1 MPWTTQL
8 RDVLS
13 LDPDTLAP
21 RVTVL
26 LTLAVA
32 ILSIVTGVANISA
45 QSVVGPLAE
54 FIPPAI
60 QRTAGFTGV
69 LTGFM
74 MITSA
79 LGLRRGLRVAW
90 LSTIVLLPL
99 TALQGLLQSSPLSAP
114 LVILS
119 VLALPS
125 VLVNR
130 SRFTNELSLSTSQ
143 LAALIAV
150 LGVQV
155 YGTVG
160 TYALREEFAAVETL
174 VDAFYYTL
182 VTASTVGYGD
192 ATPTTQG
199 ARLFGM
205 TVVVFGTASFALALG
220 TLLGPL
226 LEARFARALG
236 RMTDRNYDL
245 FQDHVLILGW
255 GDLTEA
261 IIEEIDPGQEFVLV
275 TAGPEHVASLSAR
288 DIEVLSGNPS
298 DEAPLEKAGIA
309 HARTVLVATN
319 DDGDDALAVLT
330 ARELNPDVRIVAA
343 ATNRENVHKLER
355 AGADTV
361 ISPTALGARMLVDA
375 SFGEEDG

>member
-1 MPWTTQL
+1 MSLSHRL
-8 RDVLS
+8 RNRLS
-13 LDPDTLAP
+13 VDPDSLAP
-21 RVTVL
+21 RVTVG
-26 LTLAVA
+26 LTIAVA
-32 ILSIVTGVANISA
+32 LLSIVTGVANISA

-54 FIPPAI
+54 FIPVGV

-69 LTGFM
+69 LTGFLM
-74 MITSA
+74 LASA

-90 LSTIVLLPL
+90 FSTIALLPL
-99 TALQGLLQSSPLSAP
+99 TAVQGLLQSSPLSLP
-114 LVILS
+114 LVVLS
-119 VLALPS
+119 VLSLPG
-125 VLVNR
+125 VVYNR
-130 SRFTNELSLSTSQ
+130 SRFTRSLSLSTSQ
-143 LAALIAV
+143 LAALFAIV
-150 LGVQV
+150 GVQV

-160 TYALREEFAAVETL
+160 TYALREEFASVETL

-192 ATPTTQG
+192 ATPLTQV

-205 TVVVFGTASFALALG
+205 SVVVFGTASFALALG

-245 FQDHVLILGW
+245 LENHVLILGW
-255 GDLTEA
+255 GELTEA
-261 IIEEIDPGQEFVLV
+261 ILEEIEPGETYVLV
-275 TAGPEHVASLSAR
+275 TEETDRVARLADR
-288 DIEVLSGNPS
+288 DIEVLMGNPS
-298 DEAPLEKAGIA
+298 DEAPLRSAGIE

-343 ATNRENVHKLER
+343 ATNRENVPKLRR
-355 AGADTV
+355 AGADSV
-361 ISPTALGARMLVDA
+361 ISPIALGARMLVDA
-375 SFGEEDG
+375 SFGDRAE

>member
-1 MPWTTQL
+1 MRPNIRL

-13 LDPDTLAP
+13 PDPDTLAP
-21 RVTVL
+21 RVAVL

-69 LTGFM
+69 LTGFL
-74 MITSA
+74 MISSA

-90 LSTIVLLPL
+90 HSTLVLLPL

-125 VLVNR
+125 VLLNR
-130 SRFTNELSLSTSQ
+130 SRFTRELSLTTSQ
-143 LAALIAV
+143 LAALTVVI
-150 LGVQV
+150 GVQV

-160 TYALREEFAAVETL
+160 TYALRDEFVAVETL

-192 ATPTTQG
+192 AIPTTQG

-236 RMTDRNYDL
+236 RMSDRNYDL
-245 FQDHVLILGW
+245 LQDHVIVLGW
-255 GDLTEA
+255 GELTEA
-261 IIEEIDPGQEFVLV
+261 IIEEIEPGATFVLV
-275 TAGPEHVASLSAR
+275 TDDQDHVARLVDR
-288 DIEVLSGNPS
+288 DVDVLSGNPS
-298 DEAPLEKAGIA
+298 DEEPLHRAGIE
-309 HARTVLVATN
+309 HARTVLVATD

-330 ARELNPDVRIVAA
+330 ARELNPEVRIVAA
-343 ATNRENVHKLER
+343 ATNRENVRKLER
-355 AGADTV
+355 AGADSV
-361 ISPTALGARMLVDA
+361 ISPTALGARMLVEA
-375 SFGEEDG
+375 SFGGEQN

>member
-1 MPWTTQL
+1 MRPKIRL
-8 RDVLS
+8 RDTIS
-13 LDPDTLAP
+13 FDPDRLAP
-21 RVTVL
+21 RVAFV
-26 LTLAVA
+26 LTLSVA

-54 FIPPAI
+54 FIPPTI

-69 LTGFM
+69 LTGFL

-79 LGLRRGLRVAW
+79 LGLRRGLRAAW
-90 LSTIVLLPL
+90 VSTLVLLPL
-99 TALQGLLQSSPLSAP
+99 TTLQGLLQSSPLSAP

-119 VLALPS
+119 LLALPS
-125 VLVNR
+125 VLLNR
-130 SRFTNELSLSTSQ
+130 SRFTHEVSLSTSQ

-150 LGVQV
+150 LGVLG

-160 TYALREEFAAVETL
+160 TYALRAEFAAVDTL
-174 VDAFYYTL
+174 LDAFYYTL

-192 ATPTTQG
+192 AVATSQS

-245 FQDHVLILGW
+245 LQDHVLILGW
-255 GDLTEA
+255 GELTEA
-261 IIEEIDPGQEFVLV
+261 IIEEIEPGAEFVLV
-275 TAGPEHVASLSAR
+275 TEQQDSLARLADR
-288 DIEVLSGNPS
+288 DIDVLSGNPS
-298 DEAPLEKAGIA
+298 DEAPLKRAGIE
-309 HARTVLVATN
+309 HARTVLVAT
-319 DDGDDALAVLT
+319 DEDGDDALAVLT
-330 ARELNPDVRIVAA
+330 ARELNPAVRIVAA
-343 ATNRENVHKLER
+343 ATNRENVQKLRR

-375 SFGEEDG
+375 SFGEEND